1 MRPIDGDSA
10 VQQIREF
17 AECKKGCSE
26 NFYYGRGCNACAFG
40 KIIKIVENAP
50 TIEPYGTW
58 IPVSSGKLPEEPE
71 ENPEFDGKPL
81 ELYLVS
87 VNDEEYPFRA
97 FWNGKC
103 FTDGAFKVNAVAW
116 MPLPKPYREEKKDE
130 KDS

>member
-50 TIEPYGTW
+50 TIDQYGTW
-58 IPVSSGKLPEEPE
+58 IPVSSGKLPETAGMPCLLTAVNKFEQIRVIKGFTNYME
-71 ENPEFDGKPL
+71 GGKFRFL
-81 ELYLVS
+81 SNEKEIDIDCWS
-87 VNDEEYPFRA
+87 VI
-97 FWNGKC
+97 
-103 FTDGAFKVNAVAW
+103 AW
-116 MPLPKPYREEKKDE
+116 MPLPLPYREEKKDE
-130 KDS
+130 